1 MVDEHKV
8 DEHKVDEHKVDEHK
22 VDEHKVD
29 HEHKVDGHVNQ
40 FSSNVSQHYLL
51 STSRH
56 ISENLGLP
64 PACLPSGFT
73 LMDSAARKNL
83 TFRAPRQPRARYTVD
98 GVSSTE
104 LLACKVQP
112 AARYLSLRNTR
123 AGQAVVDD
131 GHAADSEDELMDDA
145 VLAELPVE
153 EVRAP
158 LLELSK
164 ELKAFSLG
172 IQDETFS
179 LHKKKHSERDLN
191 MMHAIRE
198 VVAEVLGVL
207 KTSGPRQTKEYGGFE
222 DPPLQADPLLL
233 SATKIAVAW
242 NSQLLA
248 ERVIRHEKWAKLFKQ
263 ADEATQHGI
272 AIAVQSHLKY
282 LAKKYNDIGWAC
294 GRDTPEK
301 KRAHE
306 LAVAVQRALWRWR
319 IETCI
324 YFHHPDWEALLR
336 HATAAS
342 MSSDDGTSDN
352 EAKPFYMQVYYV
364 STKNWRDGDFVD
376 FLRILDRCGRV
387 REFRTKTRGR
397 PLRTRLLASSD
408 GCRKSISKVPINL
421 EKQIYSSDYQNQ
433 LGQRH
438 RYPVTNLVTLGQA
451 LVDSYIYVCI
461 GKSTRELVTAAEMI
475 RLVTRLSPLSAQQLV
490 GLSSCALR
498 RRFETA
504 LLNAHTPGEQTASRS
519 VATIEDL
526 LEKRGPISQQIAPL
540 GRRTPKYG
548 VFHLSAFASRQ
559 HTVVAA
565 WLVYECCM
573 RILKRRLQ
581 ALYRET
587 QRGLEQGD
595 RAPNLSTEEGDTP
608 NSPNLSTVF
617 QPTVQVTSLIHGPHP
632 PPYPFS
638 SLQSYANR
646 PFFTGY
652 NYGPHKQA
660 SPRAGESSHLS
671 STYPNPLLYPY
682 RSLQSYATAPFFRA
696 TTTGRTSRHLH
707 SPAKAHIFRSRT
719 LTRRY
724 TLASRQAHTPVKPQ
738 MSQARNDDTVTNFP
752 DFYLSATVATCTGS
766 LLIRSTRRRPTRMFV
781 RWHGTNGRPR
791 EPIHIQRR
799 QAQPAD
805 AMLWQPRG
813 ATQRKNRFLHQ
824 LAA

>member
-1 MVDEHKV
+1 
-8 DEHKVDEHKVDEHK
+8 
-22 VDEHKVD
+22 
-29 HEHKVDGHVNQ
+29 
-40 FSSNVSQHYLL
+40 
-51 STSRH
+51 
-56 ISENLGLP
+56 
-64 PACLPSGFT
+64 
-73 LMDSAARKNL
+73 MDSAARKNL

-98 GVSSTE
+98 GVSNCFYQYS
-104 LLACKVQP
+104 KP

-131 GHAADSEDELMDDA
+131 GHAVDSEDELMDDA

-153 EVRAP
+153 EITQVYS

-242 NSQLLA
+242 NLSMSHPFNRLAAQLLA

-282 LAKKYNDIGWAC
+282 LAKKYNDI
-294 GRDTPEK
+294 
-301 KRAHE
+301 
-306 LAVAVQRALWRWR
+306 VAVQRALWRWR

-342 MSSDDGTSDN
+342 MSSDDGASDN

-376 FLRILDRCGRV
+376 FLRILDRCGRRRV
-387 REFRTKTRGR
+387 
-397 PLRTRLLASSD
+397 P
-408 GCRKSISKVPINL
+408 KSISKVPINL

-451 LVDSYIYVCI
+451 LVDVTALALSLGASVPTSPSTSTQFSDLMTPRALFYCQSSYIYVCI

-548 VFHLSAFASRQ
+548 VFRLSAFASCQ
-559 HTVVAA
+559 HTVVGQLALPHCFA
-565 WLVYECCM
+565 GARSGL
-573 RILKRRLQ
+573 
-581 ALYRET
+581 ALYREM

-660 SPRAGESSHLS
+660 SPRAGKSSHLS
-671 STYPNPLLYPY
+671 STYPNPPLFPSS
-682 RSLQSYATAPFFRA
+682 SLQSYANRPFFTGYNYGPHKQASPRA
-696 TTTGRTSRHLH
+696 GESSHL
-707 SPAKAHIFRSRT
+707 SFTYPNPPLYS
-719 LTRRY
+719 
-724 TLASRQAHTPVKPQ
+724 
-738 MSQARNDDTVTNFP
+738 
-752 DFYLSATVATCTGS
+752 C
-766 LLIRSTRRRPTRMFV
+766 
-781 RWHGTNGRPR
+781 
-791 EPIHIQRR
+791 
-799 QAQPAD
+799 
-805 AMLWQPRG
+805 
-813 ATQRKNRFLHQ
+813 
-824 LAA
+824 